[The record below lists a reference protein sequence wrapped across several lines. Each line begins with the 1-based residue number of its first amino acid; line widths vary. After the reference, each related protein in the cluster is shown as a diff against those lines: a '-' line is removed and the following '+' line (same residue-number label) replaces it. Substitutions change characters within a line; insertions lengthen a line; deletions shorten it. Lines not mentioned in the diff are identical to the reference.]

1 MSLSKH
7 ALTFLKRHY
16 RALLQ
21 RAYVLGRAAT
31 AERRFTLIP
40 APHSAQPAPAYRRR
54 SKLTVPFLAALTALS
69 CGPGLETAIAR
80 TEFTGDSLNGPYT
93 QGLEIISEGT
103 YNVADGTKFQGI
115 IERDHYGALFLSS
128 ATTGNYELT
137 FAGAAEFLRN
147 FANINGGAIY
157 TQGNLTI
164 TGGSGNIT
172 FSGNS
177 ANINGGAIY
186 TQGNLTIT
194 GGSENITFSGNS
206 ASINGGAIYTEGNL
220 TINGGSGNITFS
232 RNSASNTGGAIPSPV
247 AAGTSHFQEILRA
260 LTAERFTHKKI

>member
-31 AERRFTLIP
+31 AWCRFSLIP

-54 SKLTVPFLAALTALS
+54 PKLTVPMLVAITALT
-69 CGPGLETAIAR
+69 CGPGLETAAAR
-80 TEFTGDSLNGPYT
+80 TEITGDSLNGPYT
-93 QGLEIISEGT
+93 QGLEIISAGT
-103 YNVADGTKFQGI
+103 YTVADGTEFQNVN
-115 IERDHYGALFLSS
+115 ERDGTGALYLLTP
-128 ATTGNYELT
+128 AGNYELN
-137 FAGAAEFLRN
+137 FAGEADFLGN
-147 FANINGGAIY
+147 IATNAGGAIFAQSNLTITGGNGNITFSGNSASNNGGAIY
-157 TQGNLTI
+157 TQGNLII

-177 ANINGGAIY
+177 ANN
-186 TQGNLTIT
+186 T
-194 GGSENITFSGNS
+194 
-206 ASINGGAIYTEGNL
+206 GGAIYTEGNL

-232 RNSASNTGGAIPSPV
+232 RNSASNTGGAISSV
-247 AAGTSHFQEILRA
+247 ATGTSHFQEILRA
-260 LTAERFTHKKI
+260 IQAERFTHEEI